1 MNFCN
6 FSCATTLYMSMFVC
20 LNDFLSFAFMN
31 GVLLVQDASDDIQEV
46 EEKKTNGD
54 DNNIM
59 EVQIDDEK
67 VNGEI
72 EEVKPLE

>member
-1 MNFCN
+1 MN
-6 FSCATTLYMSMFVC
+6 V
-20 LNDFLSFAFMN
+20 
-31 GVLLVQDASDDIQEV
+31 VILVQDASDDIQEV